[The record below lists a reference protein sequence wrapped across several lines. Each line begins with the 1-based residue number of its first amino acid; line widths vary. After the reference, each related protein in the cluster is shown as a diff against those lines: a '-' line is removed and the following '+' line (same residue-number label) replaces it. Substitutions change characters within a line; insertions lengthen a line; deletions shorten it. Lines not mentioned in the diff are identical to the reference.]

1 LAIAGDTVDE
11 NAAEGTVVG
20 TLSATDAD
28 GALNPLTYSLVDDAG
43 GAFALAGNTITVLD
57 GSLLD
62 YENVESGLSANP
74 TITVEVSDGTFAQ
87 QEDFVVDLQDV
98 NDTIQLGDGGY
109 KSIKYM
115 EPDGTN
121 VRIRLRK
128 GSAKVGLDQP
138 ITDPEVGSSTLTLAD
153 PAQVRSIQIL
163 NSSDLTSLTV
173 STGGTAEGAN
183 PFANIGAFVS
193 SGDMKSIVANKLDV
207 TGMVAVG
214 GSIRRINLHDLQG
227 AAVSVGTSAS
237 EEDVL
242 RIKVNDA
249 ANASLVS
256 GMSIRSIVGRDLA
269 AMTITTTDNSD
280 LTMVRAAELGGIWS
294 VAGDIGTV
302 RSGVIDNWQL
312 STDGDI
318 RRVQASE
325 DVAGIDISAQSLA
338 YFNMRGAASDLQIE
352 LDRAH
357 DPLRANQFA
366 MRSFRIGGSGVDINV
381 QSASSIR
388 QISAGTLSNA
398 AFFAGI
404 DIGGGVDTSALSVDD
419 SIFES
424 SDVAI
429 KRFVIRGNKGATWVD
444 NVVVAAPSLGYV
456 KVGFSSQSELGNPF
470 GFMAKSSGSVSYRN
484 SAKAIKLYA
493 SDLVDPNDYEIDGDL
508 IIRIV

>member
-1 LAIAGDTVDE
+1 
-11 NAAEGTVVG
+11 EGTVVG

-28 GALNPLTYSLVDDAG
+28 GDLNPLTYSLVGDAG

-62 YENVESGLSANP
+62 YENVESGLNANP

-98 NDTIQLGDGGY
+98 NDTVQLGDGGY
-109 KSIKYM
+109 KSIKYT
-115 EPDGTN
+115 ESDGTN
-121 VRIRLRK
+121 VRIKLRK

-153 PAQVRSIQIL
+153 PAQVRSIQML
-163 NSSDLTSLTV
+163 DSSGLTVLTV
-173 STGGTAEGAN
+173 STGGTAEGED
-183 PFANIGAFVS
+183 PFANIGAFVTA
-193 SGDMKSIVANKLDV
+193 GDMKSIVANKLDV
-207 TGMVAVG
+207 TGLVAVG

-249 ANASLVS
+249 ANASLAS
-256 GMSIRSIVGRDLA
+256 GMPIRSIVARDLENL
-269 AMTITTTDNSD
+269 TIAGDSD
-280 LTMVRAAELGGIWS
+280 LTTVRAAELGGVWS
-294 VAGDIGTV
+294 VAGDVGTV
-302 RSGVIDNWQL
+302 RAGVIDNWQL

-325 DVAGIDISAQSLA
+325 DVVGIDISAQSLA

-357 DPLRANQFA
+357 DPLHANQFA
-366 MRSFRIGGSGVDINV
+366 MRSFRIGGSGADINV

-456 KVGFSSQSELGNPF
+456 KAGFSSQSELGIPF